1 MHTAPIDTVIFVHGY
16 SVRDLNSFNQL
27 PELLQADGIAGAAIY
42 LAGFISLDDYLGC
55 DDLAKALEQRI
66 TSLVAEHGIDLGKTM
81 LVAHSTGALVAR
93 RWILDRRAAKKVAP
107 ATATLSHFVS
117 CAGANHGSTMA
128 QLGRTELAYL
138 FRTLTQGQSVGKRVL
153 EDLDYGSEFLRTLNR
168 EWLDAWNDPA
178 NPLYADTFCFSMGG
192 SDHSFW
198 QNHLTWQSH
207 EAGSDGTVRISG
219 ANLNYRWI
227 TVPGGDSEYRLETLS
242 QPAPHLV
249 VELGTE
255 RYSHTSQN
263 APDTQ
268 RLVLSGISAVDDIAH
283 GFKNP
288 GSMVSAS
295 TLGIV
300 DGVTTK
306 TQRPYTALREA
317 MAVATVTDYQALS
330 QTWAQQTGTWSANH
344 ADATNSTVVLTIYDG
359 MGGVVDDTLVVL
371 RDTGGTIAGVSSSI
385 LDNQPIRNQA
395 SPGIVSLYLN
405 FPTFEE
411 THPHSVHIEARTDT
425 PFVAEA
431 IADAP
436 LSDNDDH
443 VLAANEFTYVDV
455 VMPRDPN
462 AAMVVYRASD
472 VSAATITDVFPPFAE
487 GWLT

>member
-1 MHTAPIDTVIFVHGY
+1 MHTGSVDTVIFVHGY

-27 PELLQADGIAGAAIY
+27 PSLLQADGIAATAIY

-55 DDLAKALEQRI
+55 DDLAKALEDRI
-66 TSLVAEHGIDLGKTM
+66 ASLISTHGIDLGKTM

-93 RWILDRRAAKKVAP
+93 RWILDRRAMKKSAP
-107 ATATLSHFVS
+107 GTATLSHFLS

-128 QLGRTELAYL
+128 QLGRTELAHL
-138 FRTLTQGQSVGKRVL
+138 FRTLTEGQSVGKQVL
-153 EDLDYGSEFLRTLNR
+153 EDLDYGSEFLHTLNR
-168 EWLDAWNDPA
+168 EWLDEWNDPTD
-178 NPLYADTFCFSMGG
+178 PLYADTFCFSMGG

-227 TVPGGDSEYRLETLS
+227 SVPGENSEYQLDTMA

-249 VELGTE
+249 VELNAE

-268 RLVLSGISAVDDIAH
+268 KLVISGANVLDDIAH
-283 GFKNP
+283 GFNNP
-288 GSMVSAS
+288 ASLVSAS

-300 DGVTTK
+300 DGVTTSG
-306 TQRPYTALREA
+306 QRPYTALREA
-317 MAVATVTDYQALS
+317 LSVQTVTAYEALAQTWGQQTAAWS
-330 QTWAQQTGTWSANH
+330 QTH
-344 ADATNSTVVLTIYDG
+344 PDATNSTVVFTIYDG
-359 MGGVVDDTLVVL
+359 MGNVVNDTLVIL
-371 RDTGGTIAGVSSSI
+371 RDTGGTIAGVTASL
-385 LDNQPIRNQA
+385 LDNQPIRNQV

-405 FPTFEE
+405 FPAFET

-431 IADAP
+431 VADAP
-436 LSDNDDH
+436 LSDNDNH

-455 VMPRDPN
+455 LLPRDPN
-462 AAMVVYRASD
+462 AAMVVYRAAD
-472 VSAATITDVFPPFAE
+472 VSTATLTQQFPPFAP
-487 GWLT
+487 GSIT